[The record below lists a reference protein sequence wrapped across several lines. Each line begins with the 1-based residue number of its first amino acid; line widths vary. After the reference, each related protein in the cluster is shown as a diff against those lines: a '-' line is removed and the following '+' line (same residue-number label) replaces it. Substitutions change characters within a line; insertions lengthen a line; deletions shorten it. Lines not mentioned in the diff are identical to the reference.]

1 MERAALPLSNAPDI
15 VFHDGLG
22 DRRHVV
28 DPTGHELSEVLSI
41 RAELAAVPSFEFALR
56 ERVSRLAGFRH
67 AAFGRVRS
75 VERFI
80 DRDATLAVLSEYT
93 DGTRLSEILA
103 NAEARQVPIDINA
116 ALCLIRQLLPAIVA
130 LHENARD
137 VAHGAIGPERLIVTP
152 GARLIV
158 VEYVAGA
165 ALEQLRF
172 SRERYWSELRIAV
185 PRTAGLARFDHRVD
199 VTQIGALALS
209 LILGRLLTKD
219 DYPARAADLVSSAWA
234 VSVQGGFEPLLPGL
248 RAWLTRALQLDA
260 RSGFATARDAQDDFE
275 NVLGGSEYL
284 ATAAT
289 LEQFLARYLE
299 AGPDEP
305 VKAPTPV
312 VWNQPLRSPAPT
324 VNTVTTVTAPTPVA
338 VVSPTPVPPQVAAR
352 VAASA
357 AAAPVAVKTQPPEDA
372 GAVLDF
378 APEKK
383 SSSKRVSAG
392 DTVSSSGDTDESSQT
407 ERPSKFRNKYVAG
420 IAAALVLVA
429 VAAPFGRRYFSTPP
443 VVPVTTGT
451 LTLNSN
457 PEGAA
462 VIVDGEARG
471 KTPLT
476 VSLSAGP
483 HNVELLS
490 DGASRVV
497 PVTITA
503 GAETSQY
510 IELPKAA
517 ATKGQLLVRTEPS
530 GAQVTVD
537 GVGRGV
543 SPATIGDL
551 APGEHTVVVAGGLG
565 SVRQKVTIESGATA
579 SLFIP
584 LEAPVGAPVSG
595 WVSIDTPVEVQ
606 VLEGGKLIG
615 TSQSDRILMSTG
627 RHELDLVSES
637 LGYRVTRTIQVATGK
652 VSPIKLEMPKGTLSL
667 NAAPWAEVW
676 VDGEKQGETPIGNLS
691 IAIGSHSVVFR
702 HPELGEQH
710 HTAQVGLK
718 GTTRLSVDLRKK

>member
-1 MERAALPLSNAPDI
+1 
-15 VFHDGLG
+15 
-22 DRRHVV
+22 
-28 DPTGHELSEVLSI
+28 
-41 RAELAAVPSFEFALR
+41 
-56 ERVSRLAGFRH
+56 
-67 AAFGRVRS
+67 
-75 VERFI
+75 
-80 DRDATLAVLSEYT
+80 
-93 DGTRLSEILA
+93 
-103 NAEARQVPIDINA
+103 
-116 ALCLIRQLLPAIVA
+116 
-130 LHENARD
+130 
-137 VAHGAIGPERLIVTP
+137 LIVTP
-152 GARLIV
+152 SARLVV

-185 PRTAGLARFDHRVD
+185 PKTAGLARFDHRVD

-209 LILGRLLTKD
+209 LILGRLVSED
-219 DYPARAADLVSSAWA
+219 EYPARTADLVSSAWA
-234 VSVQGGFEPLLPGL
+234 ASAQGGFEPLMPGL
-248 RAWLTRALQLDA
+248 RAWLTRALQLDP
-260 RSGFATARDAQDDFE
+260 RSGFATARDAQDEFE

-284 ATAAT
+284 ASPAT
-289 LEQFLARYLE
+289 LEEFLTRYHE

-312 VWNQPLRSPAPT
+312 VWNQPSRSPAPT
-324 VNTVTTVTAPTPVA
+324 VHTVTTTVVPTPA
-338 VVSPTPVPPQVAAR
+338 AAVSPTAVTQPVLAR
-352 VAASA
+352 PASMPASA
-357 AAAPVAVKTQPPEDA
+357 PPAPTAVKTEAPEDA

-378 APEKK
+378 APEKG
-383 SSSKRVSAG
+383 SSSKPAKPSPAMSSMAASDASSRPEEPSNSRVK
-392 DTVSSSGDTDESSQT
+392 TV
-407 ERPSKFRNKYVAG
+407 AA
-420 IAAALVLVA
+420 IAAALVLLA
-429 VAAPFGRRYFSTPP
+429 VAAPFGRRYFSPAPP
-443 VVPVTTGT
+443 APITTGK
-451 LTLNSN
+451 LILNSN

-476 VSLSAGP
+476 VSLSAGS
-483 HNVELLS
+483 HNVELLA
-490 DGASRVV
+490 DGATRMV
-497 PVTITA
+497 PVTIAA

-517 ATKGQLLVRTEPS
+517 ATKGQLVVRTEPS

-543 SPATIGDL
+543 SPATISDL
-551 APGEHTVVVAGGLG
+551 APGDHTVVVAGGLG

-584 LEAPVGAPVSG
+584 LDAPEGAPVSG
-595 WVSIDTPVEVQ
+595 WVSIETPVEVQ
-606 VLEGGKLIG
+606 VFEGGKLIG
-615 TSQSDRILMSTG
+615 TSQNDRILMSTG

-691 IAIGSHSVVFR
+691 IAIGPHSVVFR

-710 HTAQVGLK
+710 HTAQVSLK